1 MWRPKIKI
9 FDDKPTHAFGVE
21 LEPRRRSRLRTALY
35 VLIGFTVFITAV
47 GMAAGVE
54 AVVIAMRIAFMA
66 LIGTAIW
73 GAAGLIRRAM
83 GRRRGAGHG
92 GGSAAHDR
100 TGALR

>member
-9 FDDKPTHAFGVE
+9 FNDEPTHVFGIE

-35 VLIGFTVFITAV
+35 IIIGFTVFITAV
-47 GMAAGVE
+47 GIAAGVE
-54 AVVIAMRIAFMA
+54 AVVIAIRIAFMA

-73 GAAGLIRRAM
+73 GAAGLIRR
-83 GRRRGAGHG
+83 GIRRRRGAGHG
-92 GGSAAHDR
+92 GDSAAHER